1 MEANRMNTTG
11 HGRTALITGASNGI
25 GLELTRKMLAEGWQ
39 IIALNRSAFP
49 EDDKLIRESV
59 SKNQL
64 RIYKADLAHFDSL
77 KHALNQIKAS
87 EEKIDL
93 LFNNAGA
100 SLSEL
105 SFSKQKR
112 ELHFE
117 LHTVVPYI
125 ILMEMKE
132 LLHRGALKMVVNTS
146 SYAFKFRKQFDP
158 DKLEHPADFTM
169 LFGPYAASKLAL
181 SLWSQEIAAELAA
194 DGIKI
199 FSVDPGGNNTIRK
212 GKKSGIPF
220 YLKPIMKLFFSHP
233 RKGASLLHDAAM
245 DIKRE
250 KSGAFFVNGQ
260 VTDLKFVKHSRKVLE
275 KVSIIYRKEFAGDA
289 KI

>member
-1 MEANRMNTTG
+1 MNTAG

-77 KHALNQIKAS
+77 RHALNQIKAA
-87 EEKIDL
+87 EERVDL
-93 LFNNAGA
+93 LFNNAGG
-100 SLSEL
+100 SLAEL

-125 ILMEMKE
+125 ILMELKE
-132 LLHRGALKMVVNTS
+132 LLQRGTLKTVVNTS
-146 SYAFKFRKQFDP
+146 SYAFKFRKKFDP
-158 DKLEHPADFTM
+158 DELEHPTDFTM
-169 LFGPYAASKLAL
+169 LYGSYAASKLAL
-181 SLWSQEIAAELAA
+181 SLWSQEIAAVLAD

-220 YLKPIMKLFFSHP
+220 YLKPMIKLFFPHP
-233 RKGASLLHDAAM
+233 RKGASLLYEAAM
-245 DIKRE
+245 DVKRE
-250 KSGAFFVNGQ
+250 KSGVFFVNGQ
-260 VTDLKFVKHSRKVLE
+260 VTELKFIKHARKMLE
-275 KVSIIYRKEFAGDA
+275 KVSFIYRSEYAGDA
-289 KI
+289 KV